1 MGDTRL
7 AQENTYP
14 MPTSADYPRGN
25 EERLVNTVLTG
36 RTYREEEKES
46 TPWRVPSN
54 YSTAY
59 SCSRKSEY
67 IPSCLLDARKYDA
80 VICKNV
86 LRSWKKNYF

>member
-36 RTYREEEKES
+36 RTYREEEKGVRSVARFLELLG
-46 TPWRVPSN
+46 
-54 YSTAY
+54 
-59 SCSRKSEY
+59 Y
-67 IPSCLLDARKYDA
+67 IQFQFANLN
-80 VICKNV
+80 I
-86 LRSWKKNYF
+86 